1 MIRSC
6 NKIVTV
12 ILCWVLACMCLQ
24 PVAAMFSLQEQT
36 LRSLLEQK
44 QTIHLVTENKKTKKT
59 SSIQPILKELRAGA
73 SKPKTVLKK
82 ASFWDKALSPR
93 TVLKLCTFGI
103 VPFSLVELV
112 KPHDFV
118 NFFYNM
124 KGSVSTTGTELLIF
138 MNAIHLLCI
147 AVSSWAIA
155 NEGTD
160 KLCRYMMTAIL
171 FCCSI
176 PQCFWY
182 VTKDCLNP
190 GRIVFTSVFQ
200 GGFFLYLSIA
210 ALKAWF

>member
-1 MIRSC
+1 MQR
-6 NKIVTV
+6 
-12 ILCWVLACMCLQ
+12 
-24 PVAAMFSLQEQT
+24 T
-36 LRSLLEQK
+36 L
-44 QTIHLVTENKKTKKT
+44 
-59 SSIQPILKELRAGA
+59 SIQPILKELRAGA
-73 SKPKTVLKK
+73 AVTKAIPKK
-82 ASFWDKALSPR
+82 ASFWDKVLSPR

-103 VPFSLVELV
+103 VPFSLYEIV

-124 KGSVSTTGTELLIF
+124 EGSVSTIGTDLLIF

-171 FCCSI
+171 LCCSI

-182 VTKDCLNP
+182 VTKDCLAP
-190 GRIVFTSVFQ
+190 GGMVFTFMFQ

-210 ALKAWF
+210 ALKAWFWHPSSVSKGK